1 MDLKLTFSN
10 IFLGPKLF
18 KESIYDY
25 MDVYVAQWITH
36 QTSNLGIVGSSP
48 IIDSHASFG

>member
-1 MDLKLTFSN
+1 
-10 IFLGPKLF
+10 
-18 KESIYDY
+18 

-48 IIDSHASFG
+48 IIDSTFASLAQLVRANGC

>member
-1 MDLKLTFSN
+1 
-10 IFLGPKLF
+10 
-18 KESIYDY
+18 

-48 IIDSHASFG
+48 TIDSIRFISSVG

>member
-1 MDLKLTFSN
+1 
-10 IFLGPKLF
+10 
-18 KESIYDY
+18 

-48 IIDSHASFG
+48 IIDSTRFVRVLLH

>member
-1 MDLKLTFSN
+1 
-10 IFLGPKLF
+10 
-18 KESIYDY
+18 

-48 IIDSHASFG
+48 IIDSFAKLSVLLH